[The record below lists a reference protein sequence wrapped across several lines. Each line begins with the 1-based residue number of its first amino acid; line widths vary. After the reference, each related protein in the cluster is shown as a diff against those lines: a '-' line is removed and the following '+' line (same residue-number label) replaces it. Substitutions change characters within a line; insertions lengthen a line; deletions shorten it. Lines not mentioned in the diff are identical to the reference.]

1 MKAYS
6 TADLRKLEIVNV
18 CDGSRLG
25 YAGDFEFEVNGDC
38 TRVLSL
44 IVCGSSGFLG
54 FGGEDDL
61 MIPWSAVQCIGE
73 DTILVKLTQQDY
85 SCCLC
90 PDKKRF
96 GRHFF
101 KK

>member
-1 MKAYS
+1 MKKYS

-38 TRVLSL
+38 TRILSL
-44 IVCGSSGFLG
+44 IVCGSCGFLG

-61 MIPWSAVQCIGE
+61 IIPWCKVQCIGE
-73 DTILVKLTQQDY
+73 DTILVQMTPQDY
-85 SCCLC
+85 SGCLC
-90 PDKKRF
+90 PRKR
-96 GRHFF
+96 GGKHFL
-101 KK
+101 KG